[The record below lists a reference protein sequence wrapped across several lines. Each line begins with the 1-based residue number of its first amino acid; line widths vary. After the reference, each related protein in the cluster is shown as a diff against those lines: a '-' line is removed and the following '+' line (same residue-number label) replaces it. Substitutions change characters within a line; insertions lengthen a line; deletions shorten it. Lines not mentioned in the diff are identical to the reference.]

1 MLTTIKSKVTAA
13 GLAMLAVCG
22 LTAAAGLYTAV
33 SMNGQLKAAQDA
45 AALTRSHLHADMMHD
60 AIRED
65 VLQAVLSKDPLMGSP
80 ASEAKESLEKDAA
93 AFAKDVATSKTLA
106 RDPGVKSALEA
117 LDAPIGTY
125 VDSARAAVDAAL
137 NNPASAAQAM
147 PEFTRQFRF
156 LEGAMEQAS
165 DKIEASA
172 AAANGR
178 ARTLGAFSQWF
189 MIAALLAG
197 VAGGLLLIAVS
208 LRVLVRPLEDLA
220 RSMSRLAAGDTDAA
234 IQGAGRAD
242 EIGAMAKATE
252 GFRQAALA
260 KIALETEATAARE
273 AAEEA
278 RHRSEA
284 EVLAAERRAVVAS
297 VGKGMSALVDGQL
310 TYRMPDD
317 LPSEY
322 AQIRAD
328 FNSAMVQLEDTL
340 SSVRASAGGIDVGAD
355 EIASASDDLS
365 SRTEQQAAS
374 LEQTAAALDE
384 ITATVKKTASGAKQ
398 ASDVV
403 TATRSEAQRSGEVVA
418 GAVSAMDGIE
428 KSSAQIGQ
436 IIGVIDEIAF
446 QTNLLALNAG
456 VEAARA
462 GEAGRGFA
470 VVASEVRSLAQ
481 RSAEAAKEIK
491 ALISAS
497 SQQVEQGVSL
507 VGETGKVLQSIVAKV
522 AEIDTLVSE
531 IAASAQEQSTG
542 LGEVNSAVNSMDQVV
557 QQNAAMVEQST
568 AAAHSLKAETQELA
582 RLIDRFEVS
591 GVVARGRAQPRAVA
605 PAQATYTPAPRY
617 EPRPEPRAE
626 RRAPDRPALDSE
638 LLTQAPPPAPR
649 AAPRPVTDHTPAAPS
664 PARAMAQRV
673 AVSFGA
679 AAPSDDG
686 WEEF

>member
-1 MLTTIKSKVTAA
+1 MLTSIKSKVTAA
-13 GLAMLAVCG
+13 GVGMLALCT
-22 LTAAAGLYTAV
+22 LTAGAGLFTSV
-33 SMNGQLKAAQDA
+33 SMNGDLKAAQDG
-45 AALTRSHLHADMMHD
+45 AALTRSHMHADMMHD
-60 AIRED
+60 AVRED
-65 VLQAVLSKDPLMGSP
+65 VLQAVLSKDPLMAAP
-80 ASEAKESLEKDAA
+80 ISEARDALAKDAA
-93 AFAKDVATSKTLA
+93 AFAEDVATSKTLT
-106 RDPGVKSALEA
+106 RDPAIKSALEA

-125 VDSARAAVDAAL
+125 VASAKAVVDAAE
-137 NNPASAAQAM
+137 NNPASAAQSM

-172 AAANGR
+172 KAANAKALR
-178 ARTLGAFSQWF
+178 LGAFSQWF
-189 MIAALLAG
+189 LIAALLAG
-197 VAGGLLLIAVS
+197 VTGGLMLIVAS
-208 LRVLVRPLEDLA
+208 LRILVRPLEALA
-220 RSMSRLAAGDTDAA
+220 KSMSGLAAGDTGAA
-234 IQGAGRAD
+234 IQGVERAD

-252 GFRQAALA
+252 SFRQTALA
-260 KIALETEATAARE
+260 KIELEAEAISDRQ

-278 RHRSEA
+278 RRRTEA
-284 EVLAAERRAVVAS
+284 EVLATERAAVVAK
-297 VGKGMSALVDGQL
+297 VGQGMSALVEGQL

-317 LPSEY
+317 LPPEY

-328 FNSAMVQLEDTL
+328 FNAAMGQLEDTL
-340 SSVRASAGGIDVGAD
+340 SSVRAAAGGIDVGAD
-355 EIASASDDLS
+355 EIAAASDDLS
-365 SRTEQQAAS
+365 RRTEQQAAS
-374 LEQTAAALDE
+374 LEETAAALDQ

-403 TATRSEAQRSGEVVA
+403 TSTRGEAQRSGDVVA

-428 KSSAQIGQ
+428 KSFAQIGQ

-497 SQQVEQGVSL
+497 SQQVEKGVSL

-522 AEIDTLVSE
+522 AEIDSLVSE

-568 AAAHSLKAETQELA
+568 AAAHSLKAETLELS

-591 GVVARGRAQPRAVA
+591 AVAVRGRAQPRSAA
-605 PAQATYTPAPRY
+605 RHEATYSPAPRPQ
-617 EPRPEPRAE
+617 PRTE
-626 RRAPDRPALDSE
+626 RRAPDRPAMDSE
-638 LLTQAPPPAPR
+638 LLAQGPAPAR
-649 AAPRPVTDHTPAAPS
+649 RSAPQPVTDHTPPAPS